1 MDAWSRKQY
10 AEAETKLDEAVST
23 LDEMRHEESKAF
35 DNRPIGW
42 QRSQVGEAEQARLHR
57 MDNLIREL
65 HDARE
70 EIGAMQP
77 DEPAPLS
84 QHATLARSY
93 GVGESTISRLNA

>member
-42 QRSQVGEAEQARLHR
+42 QRSQAGETNRRGFTAWTTSFKSYTTRAKKSARCSR
-57 MDNLIREL
+57 TS
-65 HDARE
+65 
-70 EIGAMQP
+70 QP
-77 DEPAPLS
+77 RCRSTPHSRA
-84 QHATLARSY
+84 ATAWGKVLFRD
-93 GVGESTISRLNA
+93 